1 MQSEEIEPQTEKATT
16 IKVPT
21 DLKAELDQLK
31 EDEKETYAGVI
42 ERLIRGRLVPQSTPD
57 NVTLSLPR
65 KVYQI
70 MLMLLPGNLSDQIRK
85 GVR

>member
-16 IKVPT
+16 IKVPA
-21 DLKAELDQLK
+21 DLKAELDRLK

-42 ERLIRGRLVPQSTPD
+42 ERLIQRKTPD
-57 NVTLSLPR
+57 ESNSDAVTISLPR
-65 KVYQI
+65 RVYKM
-70 MLMLLPGNLSDQIRK
+70 MLMLLPGNLSDQLRK

>member
-1 MQSEEIEPQTEKATT
+1 MQSEEIEQQTEKATT

-42 ERLIRGRLVPQSTPD
+42 GRLIHARPEPASDSDTI
-57 NVTLSLPR
+57 TISLPR
-65 KVYQI
+65 QVYKM
-70 MLMLLPGNLSDQIRK
+70 MLMLLPGNISDQLRK